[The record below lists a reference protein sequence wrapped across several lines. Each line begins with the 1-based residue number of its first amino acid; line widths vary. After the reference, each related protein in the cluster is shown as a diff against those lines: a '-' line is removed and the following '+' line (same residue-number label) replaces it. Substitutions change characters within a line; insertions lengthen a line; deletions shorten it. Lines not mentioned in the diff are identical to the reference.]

1 MQGAGEGELV
11 GVGGGADARDVL
23 QPNGNYYTTA
33 ASPQRIGTFPGAL
46 TAGALSA
53 AIDRTVSGASID
65 APVWTGTDPS
75 GQAAPITCSGWTSL
89 AQNGQIGRTSRA
101 GQSWT
106 ANGVA
111 PCSVVDCTGAAKGQW
126 PISSCR

>member
-111 PCSVVDCTGAAKGQW
+111 PCTQSNHLYCFET
-126 PISSCR
+126 P